1 MKDTNKKRAVN
12 SAELRQKVIYYQSE
26 AVKYKFLSEKYE
38 LLLSQV
44 LQKKPL
50 DDEPVPEKKKPESK
64 IDCTAYFNY
73 SFIQEKEATPFIYGS
88 FVLKNTGN
96 EILTSP
102 IICIKVNKPQQI
114 IIGGKIGELAGIEGK
129 LINSFDEWSY
139 LHQDWR
145 KKWNEQGELWLKP
158 KQTTEINPGE
168 KLVFSGF
175 DITFQTA
182 SIDKQVIIEGYCYF
196 QQLTTGVKSLNSISI
211 TL

>member
-1 MKDTNKKRAVN
+1 MKETSKKRTLN

-38 LLLSQV
+38 LLLSNA
-44 LQKKPL
+44 LQSKSL
-50 DDEPVPEKKKPESK
+50 DKEPVPEKKKAENK

-73 SFIQEKEATPFIYGS
+73 SLIQEKEANPFIYGS

-96 EILTSP
+96 ESLTTP
-102 IICIKVNKPQQI
+102 IICIKVNTTQQI
-114 IIGGKIGELAGIEGK
+114 IIGGKIGEVDGTEEK
-129 LINSFDEWSY
+129 LINSFEEWSY

-145 KKWNEQGELWLKP
+145 QKWNELGELWLKP
-158 KQTTEINPGE
+158 KQTTEIKPGE

-175 DITFQTA
+175 DITFHNA
-182 SIDKQVIIEGYCYF
+182 IRDKQVIIEGYCYF
-196 QQLTTGVKSLNSISI
+196 QQLTTGVKSLNKISI